1 MLKVLFFLK
10 SRTFRDYFNLY
21 LVVSRFTQMLR
32 MRFDEEKRNRQFRG
46 SNEEF
51 LYVQIFSGIN

>member
-32 MRFDEEKRNRQFRG
+32 MRFDERKRNRQFRG